1 MAGSLTTSSTNNFI
15 EQKNIEV
22 CIMISH
28 ETYLHEIMLLPS
40 DIFYF
45 ETIGRQQLRQHE
57 ESFIWCNLLLIITGN
72 LFFFCKANSRSLV
85 KLITAQRHR

>member
-1 MAGSLTTSSTNNFI
+1 MAGSLTMTNNFI

-57 ESFIWCNLLLIITGN
+57 EPLDQSFIWYNLLLIISGN
-72 LFFFCKANSRSLV
+72 LFFFVKQILV
-85 KLITAQRHR
+85 V